1 MGLGQRRIR
10 FASMGDRL
18 MKKIF
23 ALLACTV
30 ACGFTSVGGNQVQ
43 TDTSSIPARHG
54 TVISDGCTLD
64 PWQMEILESNSAKLV
79 IHDIVL
85 DCLLPHADGTVT
97 PADGSAKLQLSDL
110 VAQLHGMGYGVSLA
124 ASFVTD
130 NGYVFDGTQTAKELT
145 DPTWIA
151 NVATNMAA
159 NVNDAGADA
168 VDLDLELLPATAR
181 PNVTQLVAAV
191 AARVRPAKLL
201 NVFLPP
207 SIATPSDV
215 IGGDAF
221 DVPSLA
227 IHVDRFRVMT
237 LDYSG
242 NHAGPTIDSG
252 WAVDAY
258 RFAQNQAS
266 TSTFDVSFPLYGND
280 FTTTGTGG
288 ERLTTYLEALG
299 LADTF
304 HATAQRGSTQEL
316 FLDYTDDGKNAHEV
330 WYDDAQSTLVTLAAW
345 DTKTIP
351 ANVGVTFYG
360 FGAEDPAL
368 WDAIAEATQ

>member
-1 MGLGQRRIR
+1 
-10 FASMGDRL
+10 
-18 MKKIF
+18 MKKLV
-23 ALLACTV
+23 LLVVV
-30 ACGFTSVGGNQVQ
+30 AMSLGCGFTSSGTQVQ
-43 TDTSSIPARHG
+43 TETQTIPARQG
-54 TVISDGCTLD
+54 TVIADGCTLD
-64 PWQMEILESNSAKLV
+64 PSQLETLETNSAKLV
-79 IHDIVL
+79 IHDVVL

-97 PADGSAKLQLSDL
+97 PADGSAKLELSNL

-130 NGYVFDGTQTAKELT
+130 NGYVFDGTQTAKELA

-151 NVATNMAA
+151 NVATNIAA
-159 NVNDAGADA
+159 LATDSGADA
-168 VDLDLELLPATAR
+168 IDLDLELLPATAK
-181 PNVTQLVAAV
+181 PNVTQLVSAV
-191 AARVRPAKLL
+191 SARVRPSKKLNL
-201 NVFLPP
+201 FLPP
-207 SIATPSDV
+207 SVATPSDV
-215 IGGDAF
+215 PGGDAF
-221 DVPSLA
+221 DVPTLA
-227 IHVDRFRVMT
+227 SKIDRFRVMT

-258 RFAQNQAS
+258 RFASAQVS
-266 TSTFDVSFPLYGND
+266 TATFDVSFPLYGND
-280 FTTTGTGG
+280 FTTSGAGG
-288 ERLTTYLEALG
+288 IRFTSYLEALG

-304 HATAQRGSTQEL
+304 KATAQRGSTQEL
-316 FLDYTDDGKNAHEV
+316 FLDYVDDGKNAHEL

-368 WDAIAEATQ
+368 WDAIAKATP

>member
-1 MGLGQRRIR
+1 
-10 FASMGDRL
+10 
-18 MKKIF
+18 MKKLF
-23 ALLACTV
+23 ALGALLV
-30 ACGFTSVGGNQVQ
+30 GCGFTPSGSQVQ
-43 TDTSSIPARHG
+43 TDTSSVPARHG
-54 TVISDGCTLD
+54 TIIADGCMLDTFQIETL
-64 PWQMEILESNSAKLV
+64 QTNAAKLV
-79 IHDIVL
+79 IHDVVL

-97 PADGSAKLQLSDL
+97 PADGSSKLELSNL

-130 NGYVFDGTQTAKELT
+130 NGYVFDGTQTAKELS

-151 NVATNMAA
+151 NVATNISGIATEAA
-159 NVNDAGADA
+159 PDAI
-168 VDLDLELLPATAR
+168 DLDLEQLPASAR
-181 PNVTQLVAAV
+181 SNVTQLVMALDS
-191 AARVRPAKLL
+191 RIRPARKL

-207 SIATPSDV
+207 SIQSPSDV
-215 IGGDAF
+215 LGGDAF

-227 IHVDRFRVMT
+227 THVDRFRVMT

-258 RFAQNQAS
+258 RFQYSLAAGA
-266 TSTFDVSFPLYGND
+266 TFDVSFPLYGND
-280 FTTTGTGG
+280 FTTSGSGG
-288 ERLTTYLEALG
+288 IRFTTYLEALG

-304 HATAQRGSTQEL
+304 QAVPYRGATQEL
-316 FLDYTDDGKNAHEV
+316 VLDYADEGKNSHEL

-345 DTKTIP
+345 DTTTLP

-368 WDAIAEATQ
+368 WNAIAKATK